1 LHYGGYS
8 DSPNLD
14 FNVILQGDLNFWML
28 DNTQGVHSDEGCFLF
43 TQSHFSE
50 NIPKLVKTQKVLKSQ
65 TDEFTSEEL
74 QCNRER
80 NSSWTDRISFH
91 NPFVSNSC
99 KTVIVQEQYITLFS
113 LAGPSDHLPVNSTFN
128 IKQKQTLI

>member
-1 LHYGGYS
+1 MSEDMIWALYWKSFSELHYGGYS

-50 NIPKLVKTQKVLKSQ
+50 NIPKLVKT
-65 TDEFTSEEL
+65 
-74 QCNRER
+74 
-80 NSSWTDRISFH
+80 
-91 NPFVSNSC
+91 
-99 KTVIVQEQYITLFS
+99 
-113 LAGPSDHLPVNSTFN
+113 
-128 IKQKQTLI
+128 